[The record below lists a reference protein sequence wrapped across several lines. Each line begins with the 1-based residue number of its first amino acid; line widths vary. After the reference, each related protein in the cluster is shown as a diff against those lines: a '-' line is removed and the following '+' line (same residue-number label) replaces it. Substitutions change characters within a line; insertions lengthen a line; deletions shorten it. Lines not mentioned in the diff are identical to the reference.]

1 VESSSLSFSYRGEFA
16 KMKFLNHLTLG
27 QYVPASSIVHSIDP
41 RAKII
46 SVVVVLSGIFAVN
59 RIDSFLLWAVVL
71 FVVVKLSKLP
81 LSMVLRSARP
91 VIILVLFTS
100 LIHLFFTKGEIIFQ
114 YGFLTIT
121 LEGVMMAVK
130 IGLRLVLLVMY
141 AGILTLTT
149 SPTELADGLESIFS
163 PLKRFGFP
171 AHEMAM
177 MMTIAIRFIPTLLDE
192 TDRIVKA
199 QIARGA
205 ELDQGGIIKRI
216 RSFIPILVP
225 LFVIVF
231 QRADELAVAMESRN
245 YKGGEG
251 RTRMYPL
258 VWSFKESIFMLFTI
272 LTTLLIILLD
282 KRIWL

>member
-1 VESSSLSFSYRGEFA
+1 
-16 KMKFLNHLTLG
+16 MKFLNHLTLG
-27 QYVPASSIVHSIDP
+27 QYVPADSVIHRMDP

-46 SVVVVLSGIFAVN
+46 GVVMVLSGIFAVH
-59 RIDSFLLWAVVL
+59 RVEGFLLWSL
-71 FVVVKLSKLP
+71 LLLIVVKLSKLP
-81 LSMVLRSARP
+81 ISMVLRSARP
-91 VIILVLFTS
+91 VTILVLFTS
-100 LIHLFFTKGEIIFQ
+100 LIHLFFTKGEVIFQ
-114 YGFLTIT
+114 YAFLSIT
-121 LEGVMMAVK
+121 REGVLMAVK
-130 IGLRLVLLVMY
+130 ISLRLVLLVMY
-141 AGILTLTT
+141 AGLLTLTT
-149 SPTELADGLESIFS
+149 SPTELAGGLESIFS

-205 ELDQGGIIKRI
+205 ELDQGGIMKRI

-231 QRADELAVAMESRN
+231 QRAEDLAVAMESRN
-245 YKGGEG
+245 YRGGEG

-258 VWSFKESIFMLFTI
+258 VWSLKETVFMLVAALVTFLVI
-272 LTTLLIILLD
+272 MWD
-282 KRIWL
+282 KRVWL